1 MLHPGCRC
9 LDRTIVLLYHTF
21 VWFRAFASFEPLA
34 ERVSFQEVGLH
45 DLTPRQQQVLEIV
58 AAQFKDHGRAP
69 TVREIAS
76 AMGVKAVGPIQDHLK
91 ALVQKGY
98 LERDPGLSR
107 GLRLTERAPSAERV
121 PIVGRIAAGRPIE
134 AVTDLE
140 YLDVVQDLQLEGA
153 YLLRVKG
160 ESMIEDHIADGDY
173 VVIQPQAHAL
183 DGQIVVALLPDG
195 EATLKRYYRE
205 ADHIRLQPANHTME
219 PIRVREAVIQG
230 RVVAVI
236 RRVH

>member
-1 MLHPGCRC
+1 MVQRPRPGK
-9 LDRTIVLLYHTF
+9 LL
-21 VWFRAFASFEPLA
+21 AEPL
-34 ERVSFQEVGLH
+34 VDPGFIQEVGLH

-58 AAQFKDHGRAP
+58 TAHFKDHGRAP
-69 TVREIAS
+69 
-76 AMGVKAVGPIQDHLK
+76 AMGVKAVGTIQDHLK

-107 GLRLTERAPSAERV
+107 GLRLTEHAPSAERV

-173 VVIQPQAHAL
+173 VVVQPQTHAR
-183 DGQIVVALLPDG
+183 DGQIVVALLPEG

-219 PIRVREAVIQG
+219 PIRVREVAIQG